1 MLIFIYLFIYLFIF
15 LFIYLFIFFNMFNF
29 AFLNKIIRIAVYVCF
44 AFCSFFWDPYPMPV
58 LEIKMPAL
66 HFERT

>member
-1 MLIFIYLFIYLFIF
+1 MFIFINLFIFIYLFIYF
-15 LFIYLFIFFNMFNF
+15 LIFFNIFNF
-29 AFLNKIIRIAVYVCF
+29 AFLNKIIRVAVYVCF
-44 AFCSFFWDPYPMPV
+44 AFCSFFWDPSPMPV